1 MGQKIGIKEV
11 VAAAGVSITTVS
23 HVVNGK
29 GRLPDETRARV
40 REVAERLGYRP
51 NVNARNLAGGR
62 SGLLALAVSQVE
74 DLAFQLGDFDYFAS
88 LIRHATTAA
97 LDRGYA
103 LAIAPAAE
111 AEDTLHKISAD
122 GAIVVDPVPG
132 DGSIAYLRRQGT
144 PIVTTGR
151 PLDGSEDDFWVD
163 NNHVAGVRGILD
175 HLAAVGARRIALVAP
190 RSFASYV
197 EDVRGGY
204 LGWCAEH
211 GFEELISTTPTVTEE
226 GGFEAAISLLD
237 THDPPDAIYAALDRI
252 AIGVLL
258 AANARKV
265 DVPGRLRV
273 AACTDSAAAQ
283 AARPPLTTL
292 GLNPERIGREAIGM
306 LIDIVEG
313 AEVRTRHRIVPTRV
327 IERESTLG
335 RVPHASAARLRGNS
349 QRARQDSNL

>member
-1 MGQKIGIKEV
+1 MGAKIGIKEV
-11 VAAAGVSITTVS
+11 AAAAGVSITTVS
-23 HVVNGK
+23 HALNDK
-29 GRLPDETRARV
+29 GRLPDGTRDRV

-88 LIRHATTAA
+88 LIRYATTAA

-111 AEDTLHKISAD
+111 AEGTLHKISPD

-132 DGSIAYLRRQGT
+132 DSSLAYLRQRGI

-151 PLDGSEDDFWVD
+151 VLDGSDEDYWVD
-163 NNHVAGVRGILD
+163 NDHVAGVRGVLD
-175 HLAAVGARRIALVAP
+175 HLAAVGAKRIALVAP

-197 EDVRGGY
+197 VDVRAGY
-204 LGWCAEH
+204 SGWCAEH
-211 GFEELISTTPTVTEE
+211 GIEERVATAPTVTED

-237 THDPPDAIYAALDRI
+237 GPDPPDAIYAALDRL

-258 AANARKV
+258 AANARSV

-273 AACTDSAAAQ
+273 AACTDSVAAQ

-313 AEVRTRHRIVPTRV
+313 VEVEPRHRIVPTRV

-335 RVPHASAARLRGNS
+335 GAA
-349 QRARQDSNL
+349 QERARPDSNR

>member
-1 MGQKIGIKEV
+1 MGQRIGIKEV
-11 VAAAGVSITTVS
+11 AAAAGVSITTVS
-23 HVVNGK
+23 HAVNGK
-29 GRLPDETRARV
+29 GRLPEETRERV

-74 DLAFQLGDFDYFAS
+74 DLSFQLGDFDYFAS
-88 LIRHATTAA
+88 LIREATTAA
-97 LDRGYA
+97 LDRAYA

-122 GAIVVDPVPG
+122 GAIVVDPVRG
-132 DGSIAYLRRQGT
+132 DGSVAYLRRHGI

-151 PLDGSEDDFWVD
+151 ALDGSDDDHWVD
-163 NNHVAGVRGILD
+163 NDHVAGVRGILE

-197 EDVRGGY
+197 EDVRAGY
-204 LGWCAEH
+204 SGWCAEH
-211 GFEELISTTPTVTEE
+211 GAEELVATAPTVTED
-226 GGFEAAISLLD
+226 GGFEAAISLFD
-237 THDPPDAIYAALDRI
+237 DADPPDAIYAALDRI

-258 AANARKV
+258 AANARNI

-273 AACTDSAAAQ
+273 AACTDSVAAQ

-292 GLNPERIGREAIGM
+292 GLDPEQIGREAVGM

-313 AEVRTRHRIVPTRV
+313 VEVEPRHRIVPTRV

-335 RVPHASAARLRGNS
+335 VAGHA
-349 QRARQDSNL
+349 